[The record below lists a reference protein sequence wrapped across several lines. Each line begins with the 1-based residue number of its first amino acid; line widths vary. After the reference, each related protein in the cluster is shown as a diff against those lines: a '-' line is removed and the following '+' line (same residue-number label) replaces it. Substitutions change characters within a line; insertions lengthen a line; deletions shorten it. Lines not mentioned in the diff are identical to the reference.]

1 MDLFIASCRELPE
14 PDLDAAP
21 LESALLGVGI
31 TSQVVPW
38 DDPKAPWSDAPAI
51 LIRSTWNY
59 PHHPEAFMDWLSRVS
74 ATAPMWN
81 PAEIVRWNVHKG
93 YLNELAEAGLP
104 VTPTVLVRRGS
115 DQSLRSI
122 MQEQGWAR
130 AVVKPAISAASFRTL
145 RVDDCHSQEAESH
158 LRLLASDA
166 DVLVQAYLDSVEDYG
181 ERALVWI
188 DGELTHSVRKTPR
201 WDGEDECVSQAMPI
215 RPEEAELAARAVAA
229 VSSELL
235 YARIDVAPGPSG
247 SPILMELELIEPSLF
262 FPQHPAALQ
271 RYVEAVRRRLS

>member
-81 PAEIVRWNVHKG
+81 PADIVRWNVHKG

-115 DQSLRSI
+115 
-122 MQEQGWAR
+122 EQQNAR
-130 AVVKPAISAASFRTL
+130 DWTGH
-145 RVDDCHSQEAESH
+145 RVDWRCGARD
-158 LRLLASDA
+158 LALGDPHMGHVA
-166 DVLVQAYLDSVEDYG
+166 CE
-181 ERALVWI
+181 ERI
-188 DGELTHSVRKTPR
+188 PSIP
-201 WDGEDECVSQAMPI
+201 
-215 RPEEAELAARAVAA
+215 
-229 VSSELL
+229 
-235 YARIDVAPGPSG
+235 YARGCARC
-247 SPILMELELIEPSLF
+247 LTT
-262 FPQHPAALQ
+262 AALPDCQ
-271 RYVEAVRRRLS
+271 PTL